1 MADVTVNAT
10 LLGLLPAA
18 SFEKLHALKGLGV
31 CIRCILRYAA
41 ISDHELYSLDTA
53 VLNRTWD
60 AFVAAHGGSAVPTG
74 SAGVCTCCLDVFEGA
89 LGAAGRADL
98 IAKSKDSGYATS
110 TFMIAIQIPSATL
123 IRQHALNHV
132 VQITTV
138 PIDLKEVLKWCLT
151 PLLAAALNHAAYV
164 ATSDISIHLHFH
176 HELSEQEAMQLPTI
190 RDTIVQNKKRKL
202 DIDAFGAVTRALQ
215 TALLHASNLPSTLTS
230 PPTVA
235 ASPCTLTYT
244 IERAPTYLA
253 GRYLKFQRGLSQTPW
268 VLEGERLGESSVEE
282 AIGDIV
288 LPHFQAKSYKFHT
301 AGRED
306 VDVRMLGNGRPFILE
321 LIDSKVASLASA
333 AHYERIQAE
342 VNLKNVDRVEIRQ
355 FQLTDKKGFTV
366 LQAGADSKRKTY
378 CCVVWVAD
386 KLTREHVARLNGISD
401 LAVAQKTPV

>member
-53 VLNRTWD
+53 LLNHTWD

-98 IAKSKDSGYATS
+98 IAKSKDRSS
-110 TFMIAIQIPSATL
+110 FFTL
-123 IRQHALNHV
+123 Y
-132 VQITTV
+132 
-138 PIDLKEVLKWCLT
+138 W
-151 PLLAAALNHAAYV
+151 
-164 ATSDISIHLHFH
+164 
-176 HELSEQEAMQLPTI
+176 TI
-190 RDTIVQNKKRKL
+190 R
-202 DIDAFGAVTRALQ
+202 
-215 TALLHASNLPSTLTS
+215 
-230 PPTVA
+230 
-235 ASPCTLTYT
+235 
-244 IERAPTYLA
+244 
-253 GRYLKFQRGLSQTPW
+253 

-306 VDVRMLGNGRPFILE
+306 
-321 LIDSKVASLASA
+321 
-333 AHYERIQAE
+333 RIQAE
-342 VNLKNVDRVEIRQ
+342 VNLKNADRVEIRQ

-386 KLTREHVARLNGISD
+386 KLTREHVASLNGISD
-401 LAVAQKTPV
+401 LAVAQKTPGTVLHIDENVTKARDSY